1 MSSNNHPIKLV
12 NRRSFIGASGAVVS
26 LWNLTRSVLDGK
38 EGVPS
43 VAGSGAGPAGTHTF
57 GYQGDHFLLDG
68 KPFLIISG
76 SMHYP
81 RVPRPYWRDRMRKM
95 RALGLN
101 TLCTYVFWDLHEPEP
116 GKFDF
121 TGNLDVAAYVRT
133 AQEEGLWVIVRPGP
147 YICSEWDF
155 GGLPPWLLAT
165 PGLKVRTTDARFIEA
180 SSKYLHKVGE
190 QLAPLEIARGGPI
203 IMAQV
208 ENEYGSFGH
217 DHDYVKAIRHAI
229 SGAGFD
235 VTLYTSDGSSKAELD
250 GGSMPDSP
258 AAINF
263 GQGEQ
268 EKEFTRFAKSRQNVP
283 RMCGE
288 YWDGWFDHWGEE
300 HHVTSPEEAAQGVEW
315 MLSRGI
321 SVNLYMVHG
330 GTSWGF
336 MSGAN
341 YDGTYQPD
349 ISSYDYDAPID
360 EAGRPTKKF
369 SLIREVVAQYLPAG
383 SRLPQ
388 LPAPLPM
395 IEIPRVEMR
404 EVAALDGLLGKPVH
418 SDQPLPMEAMG
429 QNYGFIFYRTRVA
442 KELKGILEVR
452 EIRDYAIVSQ
462 RARCL
467 GVLDRRLKT
476 HALEVELEG
485 GAPLDILVENMGR
498 VNFGPHLVEDRK
510 GIVGP
515 VTIAGST
522 LTGWENYPLPMT
534 DLSHLRFYLLPMK
547 DLSGPSFFRGQFE
560 LTSLGD
566 TFLDMRGWEK
576 GYVWVNGHNL
586 GRYWK
591 IGPQQT
597 LFLPATWLN
606 QGTNSVVV
614 LDLEPGE
621 RRTLQGVKDPIW
633 STSKS

>member
-1 MSSNNHPIKLV
+1 MPENKGKLV
-12 NRRSFIGASGAVVS
+12 NRRSFIGASGAAIT
-26 LWNLTRSVLDGK
+26 LWNLTRSVLSGKDG
-38 EGVPS
+38 GPS
-43 VAGSGAGPAGTHTF
+43 AAGSGPGPAGIHTF

-68 KPFLIISG
+68 KPFVIISG

-81 RVPRPYWRDRMRKM
+81 RVPRPYWRDRIRKM

-101 TLCTYVFWDLHEPEP
+101 TLCTYVFWDLHEPQP

-121 TGNLDVAAYVRT
+121 TGNLDVGAYVRT

-155 GGLPPWLLAT
+155 GGLPPGLLAT
-165 PGLKVRTTDARFIEA
+165 PGLKVRTTDPRFIDA
-180 SSKYLHKVGE
+180 ASKYLRKVGE
-190 QLAPLEIARGGPI
+190 QLAPLQITRGGPI

-217 DHDYVKAIRHAI
+217 DHDYVKAIRNAI
-229 SGAGFD
+229 RDAGFD

-250 GGSMPDSP
+250 GGSMPGSP

-268 EKEFTRFAKSRQNVP
+268 EKEFARFAKSRQGVP

-300 HHVTSPEEAAQGVEW
+300 HHVTSPEEAAQGIEW

-341 YDGTYQPD
+341 YDGSYQPD

-369 SLIREVVAQYLPAG
+369 SLIREVVEKYLPAG
-383 SRLPQ
+383 LRLPG
-388 LPAPLPM
+388 LPAPLPV
-395 IEIPRVEMR
+395 IEIPRFELR
-404 EVAALDGLLGKPVH
+404 EAAVLDGLLGKPVH
-418 SDQPLPMEAMG
+418 SDQPLSMEAMG
-429 QNYGFIFYRTRVA
+429 QNYGYILYRTRVV
-442 KELKGILEVR
+442 KKSKGILEVK

-462 RARCL
+462 GARCL
-467 GVLDRRLKT
+467 GVLDRRLKM

-485 GAPLDILVENMGR
+485 GVPLDILVENMGR

-515 VTIAGST
+515 VTIAGSI
-522 LTGWENYPLPMT
+522 LTGWENYSLPMT
-534 DLSHLRFYLLPMK
+534 DLSNLRFSS
-547 DLSGPSFFRGQFE
+547 SGSKGQTFFRGQFE
-560 LTSLGD
+560 LTALGD
-566 TFLDMRGWEK
+566 TFLDMRGWSK

-591 IGPQQT
+591 IGPQQS
-597 LFLPATWLN
+597 LFLPATSLT

-633 STSKS
+633 STPKP

>member
-1 MSSNNHPIKLV
+1 MSEKNQLAKSV
-12 NRRSFIGASGAVVS
+12 GRRRFIGASGAAA
-26 LWNLTRSVLDGK
+26 LWNLTRSVLNAKDGA
-38 EGVPS
+38 PS
-43 VAGSGAGPAGTHTF
+43 AVGGAAGPAGTHTF
-57 GYQGDHFLLDG
+57 GYQGDHFRLDG
-68 KPFLIISG
+68 KPFVIISG

-101 TLCTYVFWDLHEPEP
+101 TLCTYVFWDLHEPER

-121 TGNLDVAAYVRT
+121 AGNLDVAAYIRM
-133 AQEEGLWVIVRPGP
+133 AQEEGLWVLLRPGP

-165 PGLKVRTTDARFIEA
+165 AGLKVRTTDPRFLEA
-180 SSKYLHKVGE
+180 AGKYLHTVGE
-190 QLAPLEIARGGPI
+190 HLAPFQITRGGPI

-217 DHDYVKAIRHAI
+217 DHDYVKAIRNAI
-229 SGAGFD
+229 RDAGFD

-268 EKEFTRFAKSRQNVP
+268 EKEFARFAKSRQGVP

-300 HHVTSPEEAAQGVEW
+300 HHVTTPEEAAQGVEW

-321 SVNLYMVHG
+321 SVNLYMAHG

-341 YDGTYQPD
+341 FDGSYQPD

-360 EAGRPTKKF
+360 EAGRPTRKF
-369 SLIREVVAQYLPAG
+369 SLIRDVVAKHSPAG
-383 SRLPQ
+383 TRLPD

-395 IEIPRVEMR
+395 IEIPHLELK
-404 EVAALDGLLGKPVH
+404 EAAVLDGLLGKAVT
-418 SDQPLPMEAMG
+418 SDHPLPMEALG
-429 QNYGFIFYRTRVA
+429 QNYGFVLYRVGVSKA
-442 KELKGILEVR
+442 IKGLLELTDV
-452 EIRDYAIVSQ
+452 RDYAVVSQ
-462 RARCL
+462 GARRL
-467 GVLDRRLKT
+467 GVLDRRLKQ
-476 HALEVELEG
+476 HSLEVDLEG
-485 GAPLDILVENMGR
+485 GVPLDILVENMGR
-498 VNFGPHLVEDRK
+498 VNFGPRLVDDRK
-510 GIVGP
+510 GILGH
-515 VTIAGST
+515 VTLAGST
-522 LTGWENYPLPMT
+522 FTGWENYPLPMT
-534 DLSHLRFYLLPMK
+534 DLSRLNFSSSNPK
-547 DLSGPSFFRGQFE
+547 VPAFFRGQFQ
-560 LTSLGD
+560 LSSLGD
-566 TFLDMRGWEK
+566 TFLDMQGWEK

-591 IGPQQT
+591 IGPQQS
-597 LFLPATWLN
+597 LFLPATWLK

-614 LDLEPGE
+614 LDLEPSDH
-621 RRTLQGVKDPIW
+621 RTLRGVKDPI
-633 STSKS
+633 

>member
-1 MSSNNHPIKLV
+1 MSEKNSSAKAV
-12 NRRSFIGASGAVVS
+12 SRRRFIGASGAAVTLWS
-26 LWNLTRSVLDGK
+26 LARSVANGADVGLFVGDG
-38 EGVPS
+38 
-43 VAGSGAGPAGTHTF
+43 AAGPVGAHTF
-57 GYQGDHFLLDG
+57 GYQGEQFLLDG

-101 TLCTYVFWDLHEPEP
+101 TLCTYVFWDLHEPQP

-121 TGNLDVAAYVRT
+121 TADLDVAAYVQT

-165 PGLKVRTTDARFIEA
+165 PGLKVRTTDARFIDA
-180 SSKYLHKVGE
+180 ASKYLRKVGE
-190 QLAPLEIARGGPI
+190 QLAPLQISRGGPI
-203 IMAQV
+203 IMTQV

-217 DHDYVKAIRHAI
+217 DHDYMNAVRKAIHE
-229 SGAGFD
+229 AGFE
-235 VTLYTSDGSSKAELD
+235 VTLYTSDGSARPELQ
-250 GGSMPDSP
+250 GGTFPDLP
-258 AAINF
+258 VAINF
-263 GQGEQ
+263 GQGDPSP
-268 EKEFTRFAKSRQNVP
+268 EFASFAKFRQGAT

-300 HHVTSPEEAAQGVEW
+300 HHVTAPWEAARGIEW

-341 YDGTYQPD
+341 YDGSYQPD

-360 EAGRPTKKF
+360 EAGRTTTKF
-369 SLIREVVAQYLPAG
+369 FLISEVIAKYLPAG
-383 SRLPQ
+383 SRLPE
-388 LPAPLPM
+388 LPAPLPV
-395 IEIPRVEMR
+395 IEIPRFELR
-404 EVAALDGLLGKPVH
+404 EVAALSGLVGKPVH
-418 SDQPLPMEAMG
+418 SDQPLSMEAMG
-429 QNYGFIFYRTRVA
+429 QNYGFVLYHTRA
-442 KELKGILEVR
+442 TKTLKGILEVKD
-452 EIRDYAIVSQ
+452 IRDYAVVFQ
-462 RARCL
+462 GVRKL
-467 GVLDRRLKT
+467 GVLDRRLNQYS
-476 HALEVELEG
+476 LEVELED

-498 VNFGPHLVEDRK
+498 VNFGPHLVDDRK

-515 VTIAGST
+515 VTIAGSI
-522 LTGWENYPLPMT
+522 LTGWENYSLPMT
-534 DLSHLRFYLLPMK
+534 DLSHLRFYSLRVK
-547 DLSGPSFFRGQFE
+547 DLTGPFFRGQFE
-560 LTSLGD
+560 LSSLGD
-566 TFLDMRGWEK
+566 TFLDMRGWGK

-591 IGPQQT
+591 IGPQQS
-597 LFLPATWLN
+597 LFLPATWLK

-614 LDLEPGE
+614 LDLEPGG
-621 RRTLQGVKDPIW
+621 RRTLQGIKGQIW
-633 STSKS
+633 STFK

>member
-1 MSSNNHPIKLV
+1 MSEKNSSVKV
-12 NRRSFIGASGAVVS
+12 VSRRRFIGASGAAVT
-26 LWNLTRSVLDGK
+26 LWNLARSVAKAD
-38 EGVPS
+38 
-43 VAGSGAGPAGTHTF
+43 VAGLTPGAGSTGLGSAHSF
-57 GYQGDHFLLDG
+57 GYQGEKFLLDG

-101 TLCTYVFWDLHEPEP
+101 TLCAYVFWDLHEPQP

-121 TGNLDVAAYVRT
+121 TGNLDVAAYVQT

-165 PGLKVRTTDARFIEA
+165 SGRKVRTTDARFLDA
-180 SSKYLHKVGE
+180 AAKYLRKVGE
-190 QLAPLEIARGGPI
+190 QLAPLQISRGGPI

-217 DHDYVKAIRHAI
+217 DHDYMNAIRKAIHD
-229 SGAGFD
+229 AGFE
-235 VTLYTSDGSSKAELD
+235 VTLYTSDGSARPELQ
-250 GGSMPDSP
+250 GGTFPDLP
-258 AAINF
+258 VAINF
-263 GQGEQ
+263 GQGDPAP
-268 EKEFTRFAKSRQNVP
+268 EFASFAKFREGAT

-300 HHVTSPEEAAQGVEW
+300 HHVTSPEEAARGIEW

-341 YDGTYQPD
+341 YDGNYQPD

-369 SLIREVVAQYLPAG
+369 YLIREVAAKYLPAG
-383 SRLPQ
+383 SRLPE
-388 LPAPLPM
+388 LPVPLPV
-395 IEIPRVEMR
+395 IEIPRFELS
-404 EVAALDGLLGKPVH
+404 EVAALDGLLGKPTH
-418 SDQPLPMEAMG
+418 SDQPLSMEAMG
-429 QNYGFIFYRTRVA
+429 QNYGFILYRTRIA
-442 KELKGILEVR
+442 NKLKATLEVR

-462 RARCL
+462 GGRPL
-467 GVLDRRLKT
+467 GVLDRRLKMHT
-476 HALEVELEG
+476 LEVELEG
-485 GAPLDILVENMGR
+485 DAPLEILVENMGR
-498 VNFGPHLVEDRK
+498 VNFGPHLVDDRK

-515 VTIAGST
+515 VTIAGSI
-522 LTGWENYPLPMT
+522 LTGWENYSLPMT
-534 DLSHLRFYLLPMK
+534 DLSHLHFSS
-547 DLSGPSFFRGQFE
+547 SGPKGPAFFRGQFE

-566 TFLDMRGWEK
+566 TFLDMRVWGK

-591 IGPQQT
+591 IGPQQS

-606 QGTNSVVV
+606 QGANSVVV
-614 LDLEPGE
+614 LDLEPGAH
-621 RRTLQGVKDPIW
+621 RTLQGVKGQIW
-633 STSKS
+633 STLKS

>member
-1 MSSNNHPIKLV
+1 MLSGKDLSSPIDSAWAEPV
-12 NRRSFIGASGAVVS
+12 GR
-26 LWNLTRSVLDGK
+26 
-38 EGVPS
+38 
-43 VAGSGAGPAGTHTF
+43 HTF
-57 GYQGDHFLLDG
+57 GYQGEHFLLDG
-68 KPFLIISG
+68 KPFLIMSG

-101 TLCTYVFWDLHEPEP
+101 TLCTYVFWDLHEQQP

-121 TGNLDVAAYVRT
+121 TDNLDVAAYVRT

-165 PGLKVRTTDARFIEA
+165 PGLKVRTTDPRFIDA
-180 SSKYLHKVGE
+180 ASKYLRNVGE
-190 QLAPLEIARGGPI
+190 QLAPLQITRGGPI

-217 DHDYVKAIRHAI
+217 DHDYVKAIRNAI
-229 SGAGFD
+229 RGAGFD
-235 VTLYTSDGSSKAELD
+235 VTLYTSDGSSRAELE

-268 EKEFTRFAKSRQNVP
+268 EKEFARFSKSRQGVP

-300 HHVTSPEEAAQGVEW
+300 HHVTSPEDAARGIEW
-315 MLSRGI
+315 MVSRGI

-330 GTSWGF
+330 GTSWGC

-341 YDGTYQPD
+341 YNGNYQPD

-369 SLIREVVAQYLPAG
+369 SLIREVVAKHLPRG
-383 SRLPQ
+383 SRLPD
-388 LPAPLPM
+388 LPAPLP
-395 IEIPRVEMR
+395 IIAIPRFELR

-418 SDQPLPMEAMG
+418 SDQPLAMEAMG
-429 QNYGFIFYRTRVA
+429 QNYGFILYRTRVA
-442 KELKGILEVR
+442 EQLKVILEVK

-462 RARCL
+462 GARCL

-476 HALEVELEG
+476 HALEVELDG

-510 GIVGP
+510 GIFGP
-515 VTIAGST
+515 VTIAGSI
-522 LTGWENYPLPMT
+522 LKGWENYSLPMT
-534 DLSHLRFYLLPMK
+534 DLANLRFSSSSPN
-547 DLSGPSFFRGQFE
+547 GPTFFRGQLE

-566 TFLDMRGWEK
+566 TFLDMRGWTK

-591 IGPQQT
+591 IGPQQS

-606 QGTNSVVV
+606 RGTNSAVV

-621 RRTLQGVKDPIW
+621 HRTLQGLKDPIW

>member
-1 MSSNNHPIKLV
+1 MSEKNSSVKFV
-12 NRRSFIGASGAVVS
+12 NRRRFIGACGAAVT
-26 LWNLTRSVLDGK
+26 LWNLARSVGNGKDAGLCVGDG
-38 EGVPS
+38 
-43 VAGSGAGPAGTHTF
+43 GAGPVGAHSF
-57 GYQGDHFLLDG
+57 GYQGEQFLLDG

-101 TLCTYVFWDLHEPEP
+101 TLCTYVFWDLHEPQP

-165 PGLKVRTTDARFIEA
+165 PGLKVRTTDPRFIA
-180 SSKYLHKVGE
+180 AASKYLRKVGE
-190 QLAPLEIARGGPI
+190 QLAPLEISRGGPI

-217 DHDYVKAIRHAI
+217 DRDYMNAIRKAIHD
-229 SGAGFD
+229 AGFE
-235 VTLYTSDGSSKAELD
+235 VTLYTSDGSAQPELQ
-250 GGSMPDSP
+250 GGAFPDLP
-258 AAINF
+258 VAINF
-263 GQGEQ
+263 GQGDPAP
-268 EKEFTRFAKSRQNVP
+268 EFARFAKFRQGAT

-300 HHVTSPEEAAQGVEW
+300 HHVTSPEEAARGIEW

-341 YDGTYQPD
+341 YDGSYQPD

-360 EAGRPTKKF
+360 EAGRPTRKF
-369 SLIREVVAQYLPAG
+369 SLIRGAIAKYSPPGA
-383 SRLPQ
+383 RLPG
-388 LPAPLPM
+388 LPDPLPM
-395 IEIPRVEMR
+395 IAIPRVELR
-404 EVAALDGLLGKPVH
+404 EAAGLDGLLGKPVH
-418 SDQPLPMEAMG
+418 SDQPLSMEAMG
-429 QNYGFIFYRTRVA
+429 QNYGFILYRTRVV
-442 KELKGILEVR
+442 KESKGILEVK

-462 RARCL
+462 GARCL
-467 GVLDRRLKT
+467 GVLDRRLKM
-476 HALEVELEG
+476 HPLEVELDG
-485 GAPLDILVENMGR
+485 GVPLDILVENMGR
-498 VNFGPHLVEDRK
+498 VNFGPHLVEDLK

-515 VTIAGST
+515 VTIAGSI
-522 LTGWENYPLPMT
+522 LTGWENYSLPMT
-534 DLSHLRFYLLPMK
+534 DLSNLRFSS
-547 DLSGPSFFRGQFE
+547 SGPKGQTFFRGQFE

-566 TFLDMRGWEK
+566 TFLDMRGWAK

-591 IGPQQT
+591 IGPQQS

-614 LDLEPGE
+614 LDLEPRE

-633 STSKS
+633 STPKS

>member
-1 MSSNNHPIKLV
+1 MLEDKPRPLS
-12 NRRSFIGASGAVVS
+12 RRKFLGASGGV
-26 LWNLTRSVLDGK
+26 LTLLNLETLSGK
-38 EGVPS
+38 NVDSASDSSKSQPD
-43 VAGSGAGPAGTHTF
+43 ARHTF
-57 GYQGDHFLLDG
+57 GYQGEHFLLNG

-76 SMHYP
+76 SVHYP

-101 TLCTYVFWDLHEPEP
+101 TLCTYVFWDLHEPQP
-116 GKFDF
+116 GNFDF

-165 PGLKVRTTDARFIEA
+165 PGLKIRTTDARFIDV
-180 SSKYLHKVGE
+180 SSKYLRKVGE
-190 QLAPLEIARGGPI
+190 QLAPLQITRGGPI

-217 DHDYVKAIRHAI
+217 DHNYMNAIRKAIQD
-229 SGAGFD
+229 AGFE
-235 VTLYTSDGSSKAELD
+235 VTLYTSDGSAGPELQ
-250 GGSMPDSP
+250 GGAFPDLP

-263 GQGEQ
+263 GQGDPAP
-268 EKEFTRFAKSRQNVP
+268 EFASFAKFRQGAT

-300 HHVTSPEEAAQGVEW
+300 HHVTSPEEAARGVEW

-341 YDGTYQPD
+341 YDGGYQPD

-360 EAGRPTKKF
+360 EAGRPTRKF
-369 SLIREVVAQYLPAG
+369 SLIQGVIAKYSPPG
-383 SRLPQ
+383 TRLPN
-388 LPAPLPM
+388 LPDPQPM
-395 IEIPRVEMR
+395 IAIPRFELGEAV
-404 EVAALDGLLGKPVH
+404 ALDGLLRTPVH
-418 SDQPLPMEAMG
+418 SDQPLSMEILG
-429 QNYGFIFYRTRVA
+429 QNYGFVLYRSRVA
-442 KELKGILEVR
+442 KAIKGLLEVN
-452 EIRDYAIVSQ
+452 EVRDYAVVLQ
-462 RARCL
+462 GLRQL
-467 GVLDRRLKT
+467 GVLDRRRKQ
-476 HALEVELEG
+476 HSLEVELEG

-498 VNFGPHLVEDRK
+498 VNFGPRLVDDRK
-510 GIVGP
+510 GIGGP

-522 LTGWENYPLPMT
+522 LKGWENYPLPMT
-534 DLSHLRFYLLPMK
+534 DLSNLRFSSSSDPK
-547 DLSGPSFFRGQFE
+547 GPTFFRGQFE

-566 TFLDMRGWEK
+566 TFLDMRGWAK

-591 IGPQQT
+591 IGPQQS
-597 LFLPATWLN
+597 LFLPATWLSR
-606 QGTNSVVV
+606 GTNSVVV
-614 LDLEPGE
+614 LDLEPGVG
-621 RRTLQGVKDPIW
+621 RTLRGVKDPVR
-633 STSKS
+633 STPRS

>member
-1 MSSNNHPIKLV
+1 MSENNRVDDLIG
-12 NRRSFIGASGAVVS
+12 RRRFIGASGAAVTLWS
-26 LWNLTRSVLDGK
+26 LARCVGNGKGARLFVGDG
-38 EGVPS
+38 
-43 VAGSGAGPAGTHTF
+43 GAGPVGAHTF
-57 GYQGDHFLLDG
+57 GYQGEQFLLDG

-95 RALGLN
+95 RSLGLN
-101 TLCTYVFWDLHEPEP
+101 TLCTYVFWDLHEPQP

-155 GGLPPWLLAT
+155 GGLPPWLLSI
-165 PGLKVRTTDARFIEA
+165 PGMKVRTADPRFLDAA
-180 SSKYLHKVGE
+180 GKYLRRVGE
-190 QLAPLEIARGGPI
+190 RLTPLQITRGGPI
-203 IMAQV
+203 LMAQV

-217 DHDYVKAIRHAI
+217 DHDYTNAIRKSI
-229 SGAGFD
+229 RDAGFEI
-235 VTLYTSDGSSKAELD
+235 TLYTSDGSDASELR
-250 GGSMPDSP
+250 GGAFPDLP

-263 GQGEQ
+263 GQGDPSP
-268 EKEFTRFAKSRQNVP
+268 EFARFAKIRQGAP

-300 HHVTSPEEAAQGVEW
+300 HHVTSPEEAARGIEW

-341 YDGTYQPD
+341 YDGSYQPD

-369 SLIREVVAQYLPAG
+369 SLIREVVTKYLPAG
-383 SRLPQ
+383 SRLPE
-388 LPAPLPM
+388 LPAPLP
-395 IEIPRVEMR
+395 IIAIPRFELR

-418 SDQPLPMEAMG
+418 SDQPLSMEVLG
-429 QNYGFIFYRTRVA
+429 QNYGFVLYRTRAA
-442 KELKGILEVR
+442 KALKGILEVK
-452 EIRDYAIVSQ
+452 EIRDYAVVFQ
-462 RARCL
+462 GVRRF
-467 GVLDRRLKT
+467 GVLDRRLNM
-476 HALEVELEG
+476 HAVEVELED

-515 VTIAGST
+515 VTIAGSI
-522 LTGWENYPLPMT
+522 LTGWENYLLPMT
-534 DLSHLRFYLLPMK
+534 DLSHLRFSS
-547 DLSGPSFFRGQFE
+547 SGPKGPTFFRGQFE

-566 TFLDMRGWEK
+566 TFLDMRGWAK

-591 IGPQQT
+591 IGPQQS
-597 LFLPATWLN
+597 LLLPATWLN

-633 STSKS
+633 STPKP

>member
-1 MSSNNHPIKLV
+1 MSEKNSSVKSV
-12 NRRSFIGASGAVVS
+12 SRRRFIGASGAAVT
-26 LWNLTRSVLDGK
+26 LWNLARSVGNGKDASLFVGDG
-38 EGVPS
+38 
-43 VAGSGAGPAGTHTF
+43 GAGPAGAHSF
-57 GYQGDHFLLDG
+57 GYQGEQFLLNG

-121 TGNLDVAAYVRT
+121 TANLDVAAYVRT

-165 PGLKVRTTDARFIEA
+165 PGLKVRTSDARFIEA

-190 QLAPLEIARGGPI
+190 QLAPLQISRGGPI

-217 DHDYVKAIRHAI
+217 DHDYMNAIRKAIHD
-229 SGAGFD
+229 AGFE
-235 VTLYTSDGSSKAELD
+235 VTLYTSDGSARPELQ
-250 GGSMPDSP
+250 GGTFPDLP
-258 AAINF
+258 VAINF
-263 GQGEQ
+263 GQGDPSP
-268 EKEFTRFAKSRQNVP
+268 EFASFAKFRQGAT

-300 HHVTSPEEAAQGVEW
+300 HHVTAPEEAARGIEW

-341 YDGTYQPD
+341 YDGSYQPD

-369 SLIREVVAQYLPAG
+369 FLIREVVARYLPAG
-383 SRLPQ
+383 SRLPE
-388 LPAPLPM
+388 LPAPLPA
-395 IEIPRVEMR
+395 IEIPRFELR
-404 EVAALDGLLGKPVH
+404 EVAALSGLVGKPVH
-418 SDQPLPMEAMG
+418 SDQPLSMEAMG
-429 QNYGFIFYRTRVA
+429 QNYGFVLYHTRA
-442 KELKGILEVR
+442 TKTLKGVLEVKD
-452 EIRDYAIVSQ
+452 IRDYAVVFEGV
-462 RARCL
+462 RRL
-467 GVLDRRLKT
+467 GVLDRRLKQYS
-476 HALEVELEG
+476 LEVELEG

-498 VNFGPHLVEDRK
+498 VNFGPHLVDDRK
-510 GIVGP
+510 GIIGP
-515 VTIAGST
+515 VTIAGSI
-522 LTGWENYPLPMT
+522 LTGWENYSLPMT
-534 DLSHLRFYLLPMK
+534 DLSHLRFYPLPVK
-547 DLSGPSFFRGQFE
+547 DLTGPLFRGQFE

-566 TFLDMRGWEK
+566 TFLDMRGWGK

-591 IGPQQT
+591 VGPQQS

-614 LDLEPGE
+614 LDLDPGG